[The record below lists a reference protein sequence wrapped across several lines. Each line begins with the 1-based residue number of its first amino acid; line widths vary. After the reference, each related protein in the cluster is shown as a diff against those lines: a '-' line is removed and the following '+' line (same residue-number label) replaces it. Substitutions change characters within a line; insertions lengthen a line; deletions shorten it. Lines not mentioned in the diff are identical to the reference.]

1 MGKVPDPTD
10 GPRPPTD
17 GPRSPADGPRSPA
30 DGSRPSADGEHR
42 DYAGAVYGSLL
53 AASVVAGAAT
63 LGRFPRLEMIILL
76 LGTSVVF
83 WAAHV
88 HARLFGARTV
98 FKVTSVAEVRKAC
111 AEEWPIV
118 TAAVPPAIAVAV
130 GPLLGLDPHGTLWL
144 ALAVAVVGQVGWAA
158 AAAVEIGASL
168 RVVLVTSLVN
178 LLLGLVI
185 VVLKAAFQH

>member
-1 MGKVPDPTD
+1 MGVVPDPAD
-10 GPRPPTD
+10 SPRPAAE
-17 GPRSPADGPRSPA
+17 GA
-30 DGSRPSADGEHR
+30 HR
-42 DYAGAVYGSLL
+42 DYTGAVYGSLL
-53 AASVVAGAAT
+53 AASVVAGAGT

-98 FKVTSVAEVRKAC
+98 YRTIRVAEVRRAG

-118 TAAVPPAIAVAV
+118 TAAVPPAAAVIV
-130 GPLLGLDPHGTLWL
+130 GPLVGLGPQGTAWL
-144 ALAVAVVGQVGWAA
+144 ALAVAVAGQVGWAA
-158 AAAVEIGASL
+158 AAAVGIGASL
-168 RVVLVTSLVN
+168 RVVLVTSAVN

-185 VVLKAAFQH
+185 VALKAAFHH